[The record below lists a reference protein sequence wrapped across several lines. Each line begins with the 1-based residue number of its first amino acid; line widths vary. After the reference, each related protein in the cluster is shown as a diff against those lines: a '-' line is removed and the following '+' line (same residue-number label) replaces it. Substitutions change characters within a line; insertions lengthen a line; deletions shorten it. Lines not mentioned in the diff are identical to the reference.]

1 LYLRVGGWA
10 EIQHMSYWRFIEVIK
25 TAVEEAKI
33 KSGKPLV
40 RTKLYKSQ
48 KDMIQRTKE
57 LMKEHGR

>member
-1 LYLRVGGWA
+1 
-10 EIQHMSYWRFIEVIK
+10 MSYWRFIEVIK